1 MDGQIFT
8 VSSVSSQKK
17 SRWLDRLD
25 HEDPKHWDSI
35 IHPERISWFIII
47 LQDFT
52 TSKHSIPNKFYHH
65 VCCLNFLIFDV
76 QIPISNHIRHS
87 SNHPTSFQNS
97 PFICLIC
104 FDYYHLIKGSEGS
117 IYMTINILF
126 PLIPHSQCSIM
137 FPHFGRIFTLG
148 YESKPWYPSE
158 PQITGKWMFIPPN
171 IARLVLIHPHFA
183 RPLVM
188 VLGNIVRGKRS
199 TLNSDTAVKAA
210 AGVRLP

>member
-65 VCCLNFLIFDV
+65 VSCLNILIFDV
-76 QIPISNHIRHS
+76 QIPITIS
-87 SNHPTSFQNS
+87 S
-97 PFICLIC
+97 IEAI
-104 FDYYHLIKGSEGS
+104 
-117 IYMTINILF
+117 
-126 PLIPHSQCSIM
+126 IPH
-137 FPHFGRIFTLG
+137 L
-148 YESKPWYPSE
+148 SK
-158 PQITGKWMFIPPN
+158 
-171 IARLVLIHPHFA
+171 IHHSYA
-183 RPLVM
+183 
-188 VLGNIVRGKRS
+188 
-199 TLNSDTAVKAA
+199 
-210 AGVRLP
+210 